1 VEATEICPRSP
12 RSGIRRK
19 KGALIAQIAAT
30 LAAGGTVWC
39 GDETTVREFP
49 PLRAAWARRGT
60 QQVVVISGRNAR
72 RVLHGALN
80 IVTGELVHVVRERG
94 RGADSAALVEVLV
107 AHCPVGAPHL
117 LIWDNA
123 PPHHTHAARDA
134 ATAAG
139 MVIGWLPFRS
149 PELNPC
155 EDVWREMKRVVAA
168 NRAYADV
175 DEQAT
180 RAVAWLDDRSGEEN
194 LHTSGLQSS
203 KFDWLPT

>member
-1 VEATEICPRSP
+1 M
-12 RSGIRRK
+12 
-19 KGALIAQIAAT
+19 
-30 LAAGGTVWC
+30 
-39 GDETTVREFP
+39 
-49 PLRAAWARRGT
+49 
-60 QQVVVISGRNAR
+60 
-72 RVLHGALN
+72 
-80 IVTGELVHVVRERG
+80 TGELVHVVRERG
-94 RGADSAALVEVLV
+94 RGADSAVLV
-107 AHCPVGAPHL
+107 AVLAARCPAGVPHL
-117 LIWDNA
+117 PGALGAAWDNA

-134 ATAAG
+134 AAAG
-139 MVIGWLPFRS
+139 GIVIGWLPFRS

-180 RAVAWLDDRSGEEN
+180 RAVAWLDDRSGADN

>member
-1 VEATEICPRSP
+1 M
-12 RSGIRRK
+12 
-19 KGALIAQIAAT
+19 IAQIAAT
-30 LAAGGTVWC
+30 QAAGGSVWC
-39 GDETTVREFP
+39 GDETTLREFP
-49 PLRAAWARRGT
+49 PLRAAWAPRGV

-80 IVTGELVHVVRERG
+80 IQTGHLVRVVRARNRG
-94 RGADSAALVEVLV
+94 GDCAALVEALA
-107 AHCPVGAPHL
+107 AHCPAGVPHL

-134 ATAAG
+134 AAAG
-139 MVIGWLPFRS
+139 GIGIGWLPFRS

-175 DEQAT
+175 DEQAA
-180 RAVAWLDDRSGEEN
+180 RAVAWLDDRSGDEN
-194 LHTSGLQSS
+194 LHTSGLLSS

>member
-1 VEATEICPRSP
+1 V
-12 RSGIRRK
+12 
-19 KGALIAQIAAT
+19 IAQIAAT

-94 RGADSAALVEVLV
+94 RGADSAALVEVLA
-107 AHCPVGAPHL
+107 AHCPVGVPHV

-168 NRAYADV
+168 NRTYADV

-180 RAVAWLDDRSGEEN
+180 RAMAWLDDRSGADN